1 METIEYELELID
13 YEEED
18 IARLGLMTMG
28 ADDLKGVAKPLENGA
43 IRLFCEVYISEPAE
57 ATRHSPPEHGHAELH
72 NISVEIDGNLV
83 KVNIDFDFDDIE
95 AIEEDLF
102 ITWEDA
108 ARRGY

>member
-28 ADDLKGVAKPLENGA
+28 ADDLKGVEKPLEDGV

-57 ATRHSPPEHGHAELH
+57 ATRYSPPEHGHAELH
-72 NISVEIDGNLV
+72 DISVEIDGNLV
-83 KVNIDFDFDDIE
+83 KVDIGFDFDDIE

-102 ITWEDA
+102 NTWESS
-108 ARRGY
+108 GGH